1 MPANFNPLQRL
12 LTPTKSSFICFF
24 NPSDLTCESR
34 RARGA
39 RVSAGDGSS
48 GGGPA
53 GSGVVLICIGI
64 RGPVVPIYQRRPG
77 SSIRSCVAE
86 VPRAPV
92 SVLFVSWVE
101 GAMLIGFGGRCG
113 GDRSV

>member
-1 MPANFNPLQRL
+1 MPPTPSIVADTRL

-77 SSIRSCVAE
+77 GLMVLCFFAEKQRS
-86 VPRAPV
+86 
-92 SVLFVSWVE
+92 
-101 GAMLIGFGGRCG
+101 
-113 GDRSV
+113 